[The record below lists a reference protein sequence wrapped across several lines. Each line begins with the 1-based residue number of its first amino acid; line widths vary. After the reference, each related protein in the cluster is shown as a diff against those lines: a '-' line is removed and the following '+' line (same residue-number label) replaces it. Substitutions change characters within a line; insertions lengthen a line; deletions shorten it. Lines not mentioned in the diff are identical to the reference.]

1 MTTTTGE
8 VAGAAGAATMTERPR
23 RFGPAVTIAAAAATF
38 LAALAFLAGQ
48 VRAGKDPAIGPARET
63 AAATT
68 ATAGRPVVRRRVVI
82 TRVVHDAPTA
92 GAPVPAP
99 APAPA
104 GPAPAPAPAPAAP
117 APVVTRAS

>member
-1 MTTTTGE
+1 M
-8 VAGAAGAATMTERPR
+8 AERRR
-23 RFGPAVTIAAAAATF
+23 RFGAPVTIAAAVGTF

-63 AAATT
+63 AAATP
-68 ATAGRPVVRRRVVI
+68 ADRARPVIRRRVII

-92 GAPVPAP
+92 PAPGPGLRGPAP

-104 GPAPAPAPAPAAP
+104 PAPVAPAPAPAPAAP
-117 APVVTRAS
+117 APAPVTTRAS